1 MLTAIGTKG
10 DDQRLTGSM
19 RFSRRLRSKVRK
31 LVLIPTSCVLL
42 AVLGLTA
49 IAVAQEHVNSEGE
62 QLLVSL
68 INQERAKV
76 GVPPVK
82 FDEALARAARK
93 HSQLM
98 AQEETVVHQ
107 LPGEEVFSLRLSAEN
122 VRSDRDAENIGM
134 AGSLEEIH
142 SLLMQSPPH
151 RENILNPQ
159 YDSVGIGIA
168 QSGVLI
174 FVTEDFAHVLPLYS
188 EIEADA
194 AAQAS
199 ITEYAKSQGLQLPV
213 RRQHIDLT
221 NMACEM
227 AREDKIDAAAAQGLP
242 GVRNSV
248 AWTASDLGHLP
259 TGVKKALA
267 SPMRSEYSLGVCF
280 APSVSHPGGLYWLLM
295 VFY

>member
-1 MLTAIGTKG
+1 M
-10 DDQRLTGSM
+10 
-19 RFSRRLRSKVRK
+19 SRRLRGKVRN
-31 LVLIPTSCVLL
+31 LTLIPTSCVLL
-42 AVLGLTA
+42 TLLGLA
-49 IAVAQEHVNSEGE
+49 SIAAAQQSVNRAGE
-62 QLLVSL
+62 QLFVSL

-98 AQEETVVHQ
+98 AHEETVVHQ

-168 QSGVLI
+168 QSGDLI

-194 AAQAS
+194 AAQAVHYR
-199 ITEYAKSQGLQLPV
+199 I
-213 RRQHIDLT
+213 
-221 NMACEM
+221 
-227 AREDKIDAAAAQGLP
+227 REVAGAATPGAQG
-242 GVRNSV
+242 
-248 AWTASDLGHLP
+248 
-259 TGVKKALA
+259 
-267 SPMRSEYSLGVCF
+267 
-280 APSVSHPGGLYWLLM
+280 APRLD
-295 VFY
+295 